1 MVLVI
6 VTIILFIGVFI
17 ALGIEVDRGYNNIR
31 YKFKARQF
39 SAFFVWFL
47 LLFGMFAQVNGNE
60 VGIVY
65 DPLNGGIQDDSF
77 GEGLHFKAPWV
88 KVKRISTKLRESSF
102 EVYAQTGIIK
112 TIDDFGNEQ
121 ETGGGQWATYQ
132 VTIQYRVEVSNAHT
146 FYRQFGGDTIPQAT
160 IEARIREALQSNSVE
175 FDIFSILKG
184 GLNDVK
190 QATEDDLKISLLELG
205 ISTQAFIIKDV
216 DAGEEIEQVVREEA
230 TAAKQKEIA
239 QKDLEA
245 QLIKNQMNL
254 EIAKNNAAVE
264 VAEAEGTAEAMALLK
279 SVTVNAIN
287 VMYEGQFGS
296 AETVIVEDDPST
308 SNIDEY
314 TISKAAYDAEMA
326 LIDAIR
332 LDFELNGTG
341 GFLTVTEVTNIVVT
355 QLYYDRWDGM
365 LPEVVAG
372 DGISL
377 ILNPD
382 SE

>member
-1 MVLVI
+1 
-6 VTIILFIGVFI
+6 
-17 ALGIEVDRGYNNIR
+17 
-31 YKFKARQF
+31 
-39 SAFFVWFL
+39 
-47 LLFGMFAQVNGNE
+47 
-60 VGIVY
+60 
-65 DPLNGGIQDDSF
+65 
-77 GEGLHFKAPWV
+77 
-88 KVKRISTKLRESSF
+88 
-102 EVYAQTGIIK
+102 
-112 TIDDFGNEQ
+112 
-121 ETGGGQWATYQ
+121 
-132 VTIQYRVEVSNAHT
+132 
-146 FYRQFGGDTIPQAT
+146 
-160 IEARIREALQSNSVE
+160 
-175 FDIFSILKG
+175 
-184 GLNDVK
+184 
-190 QATEDDLKISLLELG
+190 
-205 ISTQAFIIKDV
+205 
-216 DAGEEIEQVVREEA
+216 
-230 TAAKQKEIA
+230 
-239 QKDLEA
+239 
-245 QLIKNQMNL
+245 MNL

>member
-1 MVLVI
+1 
-6 VTIILFIGVFI
+6 
-17 ALGIEVDRGYNNIR
+17 
-31 YKFKARQF
+31 
-39 SAFFVWFL
+39 
-47 LLFGMFAQVNGNE
+47 MFAQLNGNE